1 MNEVSCR
8 VFEILSRAVEAKG
21 LPLER
26 MVAGTGVSL
35 ATLKSKNARIDWSEC
50 CAIMNNLRPIF
61 TDEEYVEIGRSHF
74 RSPMLRFVFVI
85 ARLRFTPMGFYRWL
99 NKPRDGAGNQLFT
112 CIVPTHR
119 DLSPTECEVDLL
131 VQDGYEVCWEFFT
144 ITTGNFMELPRLLGY
159 PPAKVS
165 SSRLPRGSRFHITV
179 PTRAGLLTRVRR
191 AITWPFTVRAAARE
205 LQEAHETLTDRFA
218 QLQTAQG
225 AIEAQRALLDTAY
238 RFGQR
243 IWTERDPRDTA
254 QAIVGAL
261 VEIGGFSA
269 AALTVAPSDRPDAR
283 EVATA
288 GTDPTGA
295 VLALPGQGRLVGE
308 LALGTRV
315 TDADQTQTLL
325 DLLVPTIALA
335 LDNAFATR
343 AIADYQKNL
352 EAQVQTRT
360 SELRAALDKVA
371 STVRALEDARDARE
385 RIFANISH
393 EIRTPLSLILLTVAD
408 LEGAG
413 PDGGRAASAI
423 ETSARKLLRLV
434 DELLLLA
441 AGQAH
446 GLNLRVESLDIT
458 ALVTALASA
467 WRQAAQ
473 NAGLE
478 LSLVAE
484 PGCIA
489 IADPTALD
497 RIVANL
503 VSNAIKFT
511 PRGGH
516 LALEVAR
523 AGAAIAITVRDDGRG
538 IDDDL
543 LARLFGR
550 FEQAR
555 GPSAN
560 RGGSGIGLSLVK
572 ELAVALGGDVTVSR
586 LAPGTAFTVTL
597 PATSESATAV
607 RVPELRPS
615 DFGIATP
622 TIASGDVLTP
632 PVEPGR
638 TLPTILIAED
648 DPALATS
655 IARVLGADH
664 TIVVA
669 LDGQVALELASKH
682 QPHLLITDV
691 EMPGLDG
698 VELTRRFRA
707 LPGNGLAP
715 VLILSARA
723 DLRDRVTGLDA
734 GAIDYIV
741 KPFEPHELRA
751 RVRAQLEMRNL
762 ALRLH
767 RTEKL
772 AALGSLSAGLAHE
785 LRNPANGIVN
795 AIAPLR
801 ELLPP
806 ELARGDAPTAQLL
819 DVLAGCAEQIAF
831 LSKQLLGFRRGGELE
846 LKQVPLADVIE
857 RALTLLRPSLKGIEL
872 RQHLTVSA
880 PIRCAAPL
888 LVQVITN
895 LVENGIHAAGSGGW
909 VEIASTSTGSA
920 IQIEVADSGPGVPL
934 ELRER
939 IFEPFFTTKPPGAG
953 TGLGLAVARDI
964 VQRHGGILEVRAR
977 GGRTVFAIDLP
988 QRTAPEPS

>member
-1 MNEVSCR
+1 MREVSCR
-8 VFEILSRAVEAKG
+8 AVEPFLRAADRHHIHRQRLADEVG
-21 LPLER
+21 YSLRHLENVHEYVDWDAFR
-26 MVAGTGVSL
+26 RFMR
-35 ATLKSKNARIDWSEC
+35 NARGYWDDQALTRIGAEGLTEGSGFR
-50 CAIMNNLRPIF
+50 AFAL
-61 TDEEYVEIGRSHF
+61 IGRTLA
-74 RSPMLRFVFVI
+74 SPS
-85 ARLRFTPMGFYRWL
+85 GFYRWL
-99 NKPRDGAGNQLFT
+99 LSSGGMGNQLFSNM
-112 CIVPTHR
+112 IPTFRELAPGHFT
-119 DLSPTECEVDLL
+119 LSLL
-131 VQDGYEVCWEFFT
+131 LAPGYEPCPEFFRFAAGGFEA
-144 ITTGNFMELPRLLGY
+144 IPRLVGLSTARVTLRDVARGAEFDIRFDDR
-159 PPAKVS
+159 PCCAAS
-165 SSRLPRGSRFHITV
+165 SCACVTRGGDARATAAELDDALRALE
-179 PTRAGLLTRVRR
+179 TRYA
-191 AITWPFTVRAAARE
+191 E
-205 LQEAHETLTDRFA
+205 LTDTRNA
-218 QLQTAQG
+218 VARQN
-225 AIEAQRALLDTAY
+225 ALLDTAY

-243 IWTERDPRDTA
+243 IWSRRDPADAAR
-254 QAIVGAL
+254 AIVVAL
-261 VEIGGFSA
+261 VETAGFDA
-269 AALTVAPSDRPDAR
+269 ATLTVAPGDRPAAR
-283 EVATA
+283 EHATA
-288 GTDPTGA
+288 GDGPTA
-295 VLALPGQGRLVGE
+295 TRLALPGEDRLRGE
-308 LALGTRV
+308 LALGPRR

-343 AIADYQKNL
+343 AIGDYQRNL
-352 EAQVQTRT
+352 EAQVKART
-360 SELRAALDKVA
+360 SELRAALDKIA

-393 EIRTPLSLILLTVAD
+393 EIRTPLSLILLTVSE
-408 LEGAG
+408 LEAAG
-413 PDGGRAASAI
+413 PMGGRAAAAI

-441 AGQAH
+441 AGQAQ
-446 GLNLRVESLDIT
+446 GLNLRVESLDVT
-458 ALVTALASA
+458 ALVTALAAA
-467 WRQAAQ
+467 WRPAAE
-473 NAGLE
+473 NAGLA
-478 LSLVAE
+478 LALAAE

-489 IADPTALD
+489 VADPTAID

-516 LALEVAR
+516 LAIEVAR

-543 LARLFGR
+543 LPRLFGR
-550 FEQAR
+550 FEQGR
-555 GPSAN
+555 GPTAT

-572 ELAVALGGDVTVSR
+572 ELAVALGGDVTVAR
-586 LAPGTAFTVTL
+586 LQPGTAFTVTV
-597 PATSESATAV
+597 PATSESATTV

-615 DFGIATP
+615 DFGIAAP
-622 TIASGDVLTP
+622 TIASGDVFAP

-638 TLPTILIAED
+638 APPTILIAED

-655 IARVLGADH
+655 IARALGADH

-669 LDGQVALELASKH
+669 LDGQAALELAIRH
-682 QPHLLITDV
+682 QPHLLVTDV

-698 VELTRRFRA
+698 IELTRRFRA

-715 VLILSARA
+715 VLMLSARA
-723 DLRDRVTGLDA
+723 DLRDRVSGLDA

-751 RVRAQLEMRNL
+751 RVRAQLEMRAM

-819 DVLAGCAEQIAF
+819 DVLAGCAEQIAL

-846 LKQVPLADVIE
+846 LRPAQLSEVIE
-857 RALTLLRPSLKGIEL
+857 RSLTLLRPSLKGIEL
-872 RQHLTVSA
+872 RQRLAVSA

-888 LVQVITN
+888 LVQVLTN
-895 LVENGIHAAGSGGW
+895 LVENGIHAAGPGGW
-909 VEIASTSTGSA
+909 VEIATSTRDGA
-920 IQIEVADSGPGVPL
+920 IRIEVADSGPGVPI

-977 GGRTVFAIDLP
+977 GDRSVFAIDLP
-988 QRTAPEPS
+988 QRPAPEPS